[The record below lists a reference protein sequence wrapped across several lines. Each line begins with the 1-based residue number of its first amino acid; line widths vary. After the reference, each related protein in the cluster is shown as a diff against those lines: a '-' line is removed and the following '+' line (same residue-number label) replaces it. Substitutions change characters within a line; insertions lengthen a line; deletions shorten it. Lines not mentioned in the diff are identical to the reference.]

1 MFLIAN
7 SLTME
12 LNPVVFLM
20 FSKLFSGLSPP
31 KVMKKAA
38 FFVRDHFGIRRFG
51 LQVLFSL
58 PI

>member
-1 MFLIAN
+1 
-7 SLTME
+7 ME